1 MDFLHNKLLT
11 AAATDGIS
19 QMMKYGGVGAA
30 VGGAYGAF
38 DDTGTMMQG
47 AFKGATLGA
56 GGAAGLKYF
65 GNRYA
70 TGFNMAAERFV
81 QEADPALLAFMS
93 PASRQAASGKV
104 NEVFNRGLNVQDSGR
119 QLASKFNSRF
129 IGIGKEANFSDNIDT
144 SAASKL
150 LADFNNKAAGLNK
163 PGTSS
168 IPGMDKYSMNQ
179 FALGLVKSTGERD
192 KTIGS
197 IYNSGTDYKAFWDQF
212 SS

>member
-19 QMMKYGGVGAA
+19 QMMRYGGVGAA

-81 QEADPALLAFMS
+81 QEADPALHAFMAPGS
-93 PASRQAASGKV
+93 HLTSSANV

-150 LADFNNKAAGLNK
+150 LSDFNKKAAGLNK
-163 PGTSS
+163 PGTS
-168 IPGMDKYSMNQ
+168 PGADKYSMNQ
-179 FALGLVKSTGERD
+179 FALGMVNTTGERD

-197 IYNSGTDYKAFWDQF
+197 IYNSGADYKAFWD
-212 SS
+212 SLNP

>member
-81 QEADPALLAFMS
+81 QEADPALHALMS
-93 PASRQAASGKV
+93 PASLHTSSGRV

-150 LADFNNKAAGLNK
+150 LSDFNKKAAGLNK
-163 PGTSS
+163 AGTSP
-168 IPGMDKYSMNQ
+168 IPGADKYSMNQ
-179 FALGLVKSTGERD
+179 FALGLVKTTGERD

-197 IYNSGTDYKAFWDQF
+197 IYNSGPDYKAFWDPLNP
-212 SS
+212 